1 MRRAIFIALLLAVPF
16 VAPTEPARAGTSD
29 PELHTFRH
37 ENVLGTSC
45 ELRVRSRDRAAAE
58 AAERIALAEIDRLA
72 AILSSYSDASE
83 FSRWQATRNQAM
95 PVSGELFEVLAAA
108 EQWRDRSGGAFNVGA
123 EAFTRLW
130 QAAARNQTPPPA
142 AELASTVDQVAA
154 PAWRLDTH
162 RRTATH
168 LSDCP
173 LSLNAIAKGYIIERA
188 STLAGQ
194 MDGIAGLLLEIG
206 GDLRVRG
213 RLAERVALVDP
224 RNDAENAPPL
234 TAVTVCDAALATSGA
249 YRRGVQIGG
258 RHFSHI
264 IDPRTGQ
271 PADRVPGA
279 TVIAPDAATADAL
292 ATAFS
297 VMSPDE
303 SVRLADAT
311 PGVACSLVGA
321 DGTIRRSSR
330 WPAEGLPVAGPTT
343 ASVAS
348 TSLAQ
353 ARSAAADSLELCLK
367 FEINHPEGG
376 RYLRPYV
383 AVWIEDREAF
393 PVRTLLL
400 WLLAPPKGERWIS
413 DLRRWSRGD
422 QMRRLVDPQ
431 DLVATISGATRNP
444 GEYSVTWDGKDDHG
458 QPVKPGTYTLYLEA
472 AREHGTYQLMKHE
485 FSVGGTEF
493 TAAVKGNEEIKG
505 ATLEYRRRSP
515 QP

>member
-1 MRRAIFIALLLAVPF
+1 MNRAVLLAFLLAGPF
-16 VAPTEPARAGTSD
+16 VASVGRAQAGD
-29 PELHTFRH
+29 PQRHIFRH
-37 ENVLGTSC
+37 ESVLGTSC

-58 AAERIALAEIDRLA
+58 AAERVALAEIDRLA
-72 AILSSYSDASE
+72 GIFSGYSATSE
-83 FSRWQATRNQAM
+83 FNRWQATRNEAV
-95 PVSGELFEVLAAA
+95 PVSAELFEVLAAA
-108 EQWRDRSGGAFNVGA
+108 EQWRARSGGAFDVGA

-130 QAAARNQTPPPA
+130 QAAASKQTAPSA
-142 AELASTVDQVAA
+142 AELASTVFRVAA
-154 PAWRLDTH
+154 PAWRLDLAK
-162 RRTATH
+162 RTATH
-168 LSDCP
+168 LTDCP
-173 LSLNAIAKGYIIERA
+173 LSLNAIAKGFIIERA
-188 STLAGQ
+188 SAAAARVEGV
-194 MDGIAGLLLEIG
+194 AGLLLEIG

-213 RLAERVALVDP
+213 ELAEPVALVDP
-224 RNDAENAPPL
+224 RNDAENAATL
-234 TAVTVCDAALATSGA
+234 TAVTVRDAALATSGA
-249 YRRGVQIGG
+249 YRRGVNLGG

-279 TVIAPDAATADAL
+279 TVMAPDAATADAL

-297 VMSPDE
+297 VMTPGE
-303 SVRLADAT
+303 SVRLADAM
-311 PGVACSLVGA
+311 PGVACWLVGA

-330 WPAEGLPVAGPTT
+330 WPAGGGPVNGPMT
-343 ASVAS
+343 ASAAS

-353 ARSAAADSLELCLK
+353 AQPAAAEARELRLK

-383 AVWIEDREAF
+383 AVWIEDKDAF

-422 QMRRLVDPQ
+422 QMRRLVDAQ

-444 GEYSVTWDGKDDHG
+444 GEYSVAWDGKDDHG
-458 QPVKPGTYTLYLEA
+458 QLVKPGNYTLYLEA

-485 FSVGGTEF
+485 FAVGGVDF
-493 TAAVKGNEEIKG
+493 NAAIKGNEEIKG
-505 ATLEYRRRSP
+505 ATIEYRRRTP